1 MKGWITP
8 NVTETNDMFLNCSSL
23 TTLNLSDWDASS
35 IISANNMFNGCSS
48 VIDVT
53 PPKNL
58 LISHDISSMISLSGS
73 EVLEWVDA
81 LSLIETNQ
89 VVILGSTLIVL
100 LSEEDILRIINKG
113 WSVG

>member
-1 MKGWITP
+1 
-8 NVTETNDMFLNCSSL
+8 
-23 TTLNLSDWDASS
+23 
-35 IISANNMFNGCSS
+35 MFNGCSS

-58 LISHDISSMISLSGS
+58 LISHDISSMISLSRN